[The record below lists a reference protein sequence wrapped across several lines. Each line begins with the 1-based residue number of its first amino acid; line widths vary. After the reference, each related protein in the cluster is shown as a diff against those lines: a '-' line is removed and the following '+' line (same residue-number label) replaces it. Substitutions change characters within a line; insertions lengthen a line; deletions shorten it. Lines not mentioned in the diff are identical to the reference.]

1 VTGTLP
7 PWPPPE
13 APDDA
18 PMTQPTLIDLVQK
31 SAAWLQTKGLPN
43 HRREAE
49 WIFSETL
56 GLSRLE
62 LYTRF
67 DMPLGESDVVRLR
80 ERVARRGK
88 REPLAY
94 VLGSQPFRALKLA
107 VSPAV
112 LVPRPETE
120 ELVDLILRE
129 LPSEPCR
136 ILDVGTGS
144 GALALALKQSRPDC
158 SVEATDVSAEALV
171 IAKANAQTHT
181 LEVAFHHGHLA
192 EHLAGPYAVV
202 VANLPYIAEHERHL
216 CDPELGYEPAMALF
230 AGADGLDLIRPLVA
244 DARRLCPG
252 GTLWLEHGWQ
262 QGEAITA
269 LATQL
274 GLTCT
279 IIDDS
284 AGKGRFARIQ
294 A

>member
-1 VTGTLP
+1 MTGMLP

-13 APDDA
+13 APDDV
-18 PMTQPTLIDLVQK
+18 PMIQPTLIDLVQK

-67 DMPLGESDVVRLR
+67 DMPVGESDVVRLR

-144 GALALALKQSRPDC
+144 GALALALKQIRPDC
-158 SVEATDVSAEALV
+158 SVEATDVSVEALV

-181 LEVAFHHGHLA
+181 LEVTFHHGHLA

-244 DARRLCPG
+244 DARRLCPA

-274 GLTCT
+274 GLTAT

-284 AGKGRFARIQ
+284 AGKGRFARIRT
-294 A
+294 

>member
-1 VTGTLP
+1 MPTMV
-7 PWPPPE
+7 
-13 APDDA
+13 
-18 PMTQPTLIDLVQK
+18 QPTLIELVQK

-49 WIFSETL
+49 WIFAETL

-67 DMPLGESDVVRLR
+67 DMPVGDAEVTRLR

-94 VLGSQPFRALKLA
+94 VLGMQPFRNLKLL

-120 ELVDLILRE
+120 ELIDHILRS
-129 LPSEPCR
+129 LPTTPCR

-144 GALALALKQSRPDC
+144 GAIALALKQARSDC
-158 SVEATDVSAEALV
+158 QVEATDVSPAALAV
-171 IAKANAQTHT
+171 ARTNATTHQLDVT
-181 LEVAFHHGHLA
+181 FHEGHLA
-192 EHLAGPYAVV
+192 THLPGPYAVV
-202 VANLPYIAEHERHL
+202 VANLPYIGETERAV
-216 CDPELGYEPAMALF
+216 CDPELAFEPAEALF
-230 AGADGLDLIRPLVA
+230 AGNDGLDLIKPLLS

-262 QGEAITA
+262 QGDAISAEATR
-269 LATQL
+269 L

-279 IIDDS
+279 IIADG
-284 AGKGRFARIQ
+284 AGKGRFARVQ
-294 A
+294 VPA